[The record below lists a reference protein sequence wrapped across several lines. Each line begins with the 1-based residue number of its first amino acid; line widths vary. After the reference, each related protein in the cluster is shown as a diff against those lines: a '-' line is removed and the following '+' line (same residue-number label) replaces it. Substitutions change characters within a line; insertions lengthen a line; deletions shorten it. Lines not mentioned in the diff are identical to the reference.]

1 MRRIGLFVAVLASGV
16 VALLV
21 VVAWYL
27 ASFQAGHGS
36 MTGLMGQMMGN
47 QYSQGTVAPM
57 PSYVWTSILAVFVL
71 IVVGVLG
78 LVYYLA
84 YPEIKIARPEQAIA
98 AVAQSSRPDVKESW
112 ETVIRTSKPE
122 ERKVLEVLATHDG
135 THLQKLIVKETG
147 LSKLKTHRI
156 LSRFVE
162 RGIVTAV
169 KKGNTNEITLMPWL
183 EQDLKGRKNP

>member
-1 MRRIGLFVAVLASGV
+1 
-16 VALLV
+16 
-21 VVAWYL
+21 
-27 ASFQAGHGS
+27 

-47 QYSQGTVAPM
+47 QYSQGTIAPM

-183 EQDLKGRKNP
+183 EKDLKGRKNP